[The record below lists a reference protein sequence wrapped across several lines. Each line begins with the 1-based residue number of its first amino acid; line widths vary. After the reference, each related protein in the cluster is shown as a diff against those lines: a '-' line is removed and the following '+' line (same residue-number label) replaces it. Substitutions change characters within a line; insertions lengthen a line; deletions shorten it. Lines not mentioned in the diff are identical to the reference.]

1 MSDLHRQWKDHV
13 YDQFAR
19 VGKALASPRRL
30 ELLDLLSQGPKTVE
44 TLAQEIA
51 TSVANVSQHLQILA
65 RAQLVTT
72 QKTGTFV
79 IYRLA
84 SPTIADLLGQIHG
97 VSEGLYA
104 EVRELRR
111 TYLTDRD
118 TLAPVTAEQL
128 QQLLTTDE
136 VYLIDVRPPS
146 EYAAGHLPGAISVP
160 LEDVASHF
168 EAWRDPRPVVAYCRG
183 RYCLYA
189 RDAIAVLQTLG
200 ITARRTD
207 VTVHDWPVSERTG

>member
-1 MSDLHRQWKDHV
+1 MSDLHRPWKDHV
-13 YDQFAR
+13 YAQFAR

-44 TLAQEIA
+44 TLAHEIA
-51 TSVANVSQHLQILA
+51 VSVANVSQHLQILA
-65 RAQLVTT
+65 QAQLVAT
-72 QKTGTFV
+72 QKSGKFV

-84 SPTIADLLGQIHG
+84 SPHVADLLDQIHG
-97 VSEGLYA
+97 VTEELSA

-111 TYLTDRD
+111 TALTDRD
-118 TLAPVTAEQL
+118 TMAPVTADEL
-128 QQLLTTDE
+128 QRLVSTGE
-136 VYLIDVRPPS
+136 VYLIDVRPAA

-160 LEDVASHF
+160 LEDVTSHF
-168 EAWRDPRPVVAYCRG
+168 EKWQDPRPVIAYCRG

-189 RDAIAVLQTLG
+189 RDAVDALASLG

-207 VTVHDWPVSERTG
+207 VTVRDWPLPEQAG